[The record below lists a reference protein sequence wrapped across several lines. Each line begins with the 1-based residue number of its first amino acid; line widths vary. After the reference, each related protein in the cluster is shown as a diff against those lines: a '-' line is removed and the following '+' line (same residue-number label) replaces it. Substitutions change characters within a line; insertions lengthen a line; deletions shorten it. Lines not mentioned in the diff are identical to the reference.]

1 MEQNN
6 AKFRLRLNLFDCIV
20 ILLALAL
27 GGLLLW
33 RQMRPAAEVQEAEK
47 VRYTI
52 VLKQALEGTG
62 ELVHPGDALVDSVKN
77 YQLGQAV
84 DSWTEPATKSIVDE
98 DARAY
103 VTATIPGYED
113 VYIQVEST
121 ATITDEKVLV
131 GGGYTLMV
139 DDEIFVRGPGY
150 IGSGRV
156 YAIERED

>member
-6 AKFRLRLNLFDCIV
+6 AKFRLRLNLFDCAV
-20 ILLALAL
+20 ILIALAL

-33 RQMRPAAEVQEAEK
+33 RQMRPAAEVQEAAK

-62 ELVHPGDALVDSVKN
+62 ELVQPGDTLVDSVKN
-77 YQLGQAV
+77 FQLGQAV

-98 DARAY
+98 DAKAY
-103 VTATIPGYED
+103 VTAEIPGYED

-121 ATITDEKVLV
+121 ATVTDEKVLV
-131 GGGYTLMV
+131 GGSYALMV